1 MDAFWAALRDNMW
14 GTWLGLAMLLGV
26 AELFSLNLVLLM
38 LSVGALVGMLVA
50 LLGLG
55 IPLQVVLAAG
65 ASVAML
71 AFVRPEMLQKLSRGG
86 PELKTGS
93 AALIGKEGFALG
105 EINAHGGQVKLA
117 GEVWSARPYIDDDV
131 IPAGAKVQLFEIRG
145 ATAYVHEVPQLGST
159 GIH

>member
-14 GTWLGLAMLLGV
+14 GAWLGLAMLLGV
-26 AELFSLNLVLLM
+26 AELFSLDLILLM
-38 LSVGALVGMLVA
+38 LAVGALVGMLVA

-71 AFVRPEMLQKLSRGG
+71 GLVRPEMVHRLHRG
-86 PELKTGS
+86 PDLKSGS
-93 AALIGKEGFALG
+93 AALIGKEGFAIA
-105 EINAHGGQVKLA
+105 EINAHGGQVKLG
-117 GEVWSARPYIDDDV
+117 GEVWSARPYVDDDV

-145 ATAYVHEVPQLGST
+145 ATAYVHEVPQLGS
-159 GIH
+159 

>member
-26 AELFSLNLVLLM
+26 AELFSLNLVLIM
-38 LSVGALVGMLVA
+38 LSVGALVGMLAA
-50 LLGLG
+50 LVGLG

-71 AFVRPEMLQKLSRGG
+71 ALVRPEMVERLNRG
-86 PELKTGS
+86 PNLKSGS
-93 AALIGKEGFALG
+93 DALIGKEGYAIA
-105 EINAHGGQVKLA
+105 EINAHGGQVKLG

-131 IPAGAKVQLFEIRG
+131 IPPGAKVQLFEIRG

-159 GIH
+159 GTY